1 MIMGSKLDKLFYLIR
16 RHTFSTLVLSDPKVG
31 MRAKFENLLVESIKS
46 TGFGISIGGSKTEV
60 KIASSQVMESVGSS
74 LSNQETSR

>member
-1 MIMGSKLDKLFYLIR
+1 M
-16 RHTFSTLVLSDPKVG
+16 LSDPL
-31 MRAKFENLLVESIKS
+31 ANLLVESINS